1 LSAATSGIALWLN
14 LGFNEP
20 MAEERQR
27 EDDPSEK
34 LAREARRALVAD
46 HPVLGFLPP
55 RELDRVLGYTHVRSY
70 HAGEVIFRKG
80 EPGESMMV
88 IVSGQ
93 VKISVSGLDGKE
105 AVLAVLGAGEII
117 GELAILDSKP
127 RSADATALATSE
139 LMVLRRRD
147 FVPFIERDPTLAIR
161 LLVMICERL
170 RRTSAVL
177 AERTLRHLPGR
188 LVKAL
193 LDLGKYDEG
202 HCPPGARVELP
213 ISQKVFASLL
223 GTSRETLNK
232 QLHAWQ
238 SDGLIRLEP
247 NVVVIE
253 QPETLIRS
261 AEE

>member
-1 LSAATSGIALWLN
+1 
-14 LGFNEP
+14 

-27 EDDPSEK
+27 KDDPSE
-34 LAREARRALVAD
+34 RPVRDVRRSLVAD

-55 RELDRVLGYTHVRSY
+55 RELDRVLGYTHVTSY

-105 AVLAVLGAGEII
+105 AVLAVLGVGEII

-127 RSADATALATSE
+127 RSADATALAASE

-188 LVKAL
+188 LAKAL
-193 LDLGKYDEG
+193 LDLGKYDEC
-202 HCPPGARVELP
+202 HCPPGARIELP

-238 SDGLIRLEP
+238 SAGLITLEP
-247 NVVVIE
+247 SVVVIE
-253 QPETLIRS
+253 QPEALIRF